1 MRRGIPAALIQ
12 IHCRYIGQMIIV
24 HCHFMGK
31 LFVISMI
38 IN

>member
-1 MRRGIPAALIQ
+1 MRKGIPAALIQ
-12 IHCRYIGQMIIV
+12 IHSRYIGQMIIV

-31 LFVISMI
+31 LFVISMV

>member
-12 IHCRYIGQMIIV
+12 MHCRYIGQMIIV
-24 HCHFMGK
+24 HCHFMRK
-31 LFVISMI
+31 LFVISMV

>member
-1 MRRGIPAALIQ
+1 MGIPAAVIQ
-12 IHCRYIGQMIIV
+12 IHCRYIGQIIII